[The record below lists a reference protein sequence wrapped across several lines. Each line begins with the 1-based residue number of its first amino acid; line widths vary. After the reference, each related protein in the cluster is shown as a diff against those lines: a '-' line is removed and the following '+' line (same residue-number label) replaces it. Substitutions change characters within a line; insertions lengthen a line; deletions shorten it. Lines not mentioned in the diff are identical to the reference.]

1 MKSKPA
7 IPVYK
12 ISDRSS
18 KGILIRHFGADSLD
32 RAYLETAH
40 RDDHYVLVFQR
51 GGESS
56 LIVDFKR
63 INLIGTT
70 IFIILPGQVHYG
82 LAAGN
87 ASVYLLAIDQYFVD
101 QVFHPVFHDI
111 HGNPE
116 PISITEDKGKLMENT
131 ILLLDNILRNA
142 DRDQFYEGNLQGIAK
157 SYLSFFASSYHN
169 HKKSVFTDDSRPTII
184 TRAFFDQLHANFKT
198 VKSPSQYASLL
209 SITPAYL
216 NEAVKNTTGKT
227 VSLWI
232 KERVITEA
240 KRILS
245 HTRLSVKEVSLELG
259 YSDWTYFI
267 RIFGKSTGKTPGQ
280 FRKENTFPTSP

>member
-1 MKSKPA
+1 MKSKTI

-18 KGILIRHFGADSLD
+18 KGILIRHFGPDTLD

-40 RDDHYVLVFQR
+40 RDDHYVLIFQQ

-56 LIVDFKR
+56 LVVDFKR

-70 IFIILPGQVHYG
+70 IFIILPGQIHYG
-82 LAAGN
+82 LAVDN
-87 ASVYLLAIDQYFVD
+87 ASIYLLAIDQYFVD

-111 HGNPE
+111 HGSPE
-116 PISITEDKGKLMENT
+116 PISITEVKGKLIENT
-131 ILLLDNILRNA
+131 ISLLDNMIRNA
-142 DRDQFYEGNLQGIAK
+142 ERDQFYEGNLQGIAK
-157 SYLSFFASSYHN
+157 SYLSFFASSYHQ
-169 HKKSVFTDDSRPTII
+169 HKKSISNDDSRPSII

-198 VKSPSQYASLL
+198 VKSPSEYASLL

-216 NEAVKNTTGKT
+216 NEAVKDTTGKP

-232 KERVITEA
+232 KECVITEA

-245 HTRLSVKEVSLELG
+245 HTPLTVKEVSLELG

-267 RIFGKSTGKTPGQ
+267 RIFGKSTGKTPSQ
-280 FRKENTFPTSP
+280 FRKENTFPSSH